1 MTASGRFVA
10 DTNVLVSFVLRPN
23 STPGRAVTTALL
35 DHLMVFSETTY
46 PELDQ
51 VLMRSKFDRYVSRR
65 QRRTAPRLFR
75 DAAVHVE
82 TSEVIQACSDPRDD
96 RILEAAVAGGAKLI
110 LSGDKALL
118 ELNPFRDI
126 AIQTPAEY
134 LQQVRGQNASVP
146 DEGTAPS

>member
-1 MTASGRFVA
+1 MTASDRFVA

-35 DHLMVFSETTY
+35 DHLMVFSATTY
-46 PELDQ
+46 SELEQ

-65 QRRTAPRLFR
+65 QRRAALRLLR
-75 DAAVHVE
+75 DAALEVVPGE
-82 TSEVIQACSDPRDD
+82 TIQACSDPRDD
-96 RILEAAVAGGAKLI
+96 RILEAAVAGGTKLI

-118 ELNPFRDI
+118 ALNPFRGI

-134 LQQVRGQNASVP
+134 LQQLREDTSAADQ
-146 DEGTAPS
+146 GTALS

>member
-35 DHLMVFSETTY
+35 DHLMVFSEATY
-46 PELDQ
+46 SELDQ

-65 QRRTAPRLFR
+65 QRRTALRLFR
-75 DAAVHVE
+75 DAAVQVE
-82 TSEVIQACSDPRDD
+82 TSETIQACSDPRDD

-118 ELNPFRDI
+118 ALNPFRAI
-126 AIQTPAEY
+126 AIQTPAGY

>member
-10 DTNVLVSFVLRPN
+10 DTNVLVSFVLRPS

-35 DHLMVFSETTY
+35 DHLMVFSEATY
-46 PELDQ
+46 AELDQ

-65 QRRTAPRLFR
+65 QRRAVLRLLR
-75 DAAVHVE
+75 DATLHVNP
-82 TSEVIQACSDPRDD
+82 SEAIQACSDPRDD

-118 ELNPFRDI
+118 ALNPFRGI

-134 LQQVRGQNASVP
+134 LQDVRGRNAPVADP
-146 DEGTAPS
+146 GTAPS

>member
-1 MTASGRFVA
+1 MTASDRFVA

-46 PELDQ
+46 SELDQ

-65 QRRTAPRLFR
+65 QRKTVLRLLR
-75 DAAVHVE
+75 DAALQVDP
-82 TSEVIQACSDPRDD
+82 SEAIQACSDPHDD
-96 RILEAAVAGGAKLI
+96 RILEAAVAGRASLI

-118 ELNPFRDI
+118 ALHPFRGI
-126 AIQTPAEY
+126 AILTPAEY
-134 LQQVRGQNASVP
+134 LRWQNETVADRGPNLF
-146 DEGTAPS
+146 